1 MATLYKSPNPSPP
14 WIDFTQDHH
23 TESVHQCQRQLPFS
37 APVAS
42 EKLMTTDA
50 NDAPQPISD
59 GKSGGKAGWALLGAA
74 AVLAAGSIGY
84 NVYDG
89 GSSAEQVETS
99 SDAPASLDELR
110 AAAEEASDDAGPWS
124 ELAFAHFERGEFG
137 DAATAYERAVEID
150 DSEAALWSAL
160 GEARAYASERDP
172 LPAGA
177 LEAFEK
183 AIELDPGD
191 PRARY
196 FMAVKQDLEEDHEGA
211 ISSWLTLLSETPPGA
226 PWEGDLVRTIQQVG
240 AINDIDIE
248 QRLATV
254 MDGRTPAVLV
264 PGSGEAAGEAASD
277 DLRGPTAQQ
286 VAEASRMTPGEQE
299 NMVAGMVASLE
310 ARLADEPQNLDGWV
324 MLMRSRMTLGE
335 TGKARDALAAAIAAN
350 PGEEQELRAQ
360 AEQIGI
366 R

>member
-1 MATLYKSPNPSPP
+1 
-14 WIDFTQDHH
+14 
-23 TESVHQCQRQLPFS
+23 
-37 APVAS
+37 
-42 EKLMTTDA
+42 MTTDA
-50 NDAPQPISD
+50 NDTPQAQTAPDSTPESTETSNQGAAPITEQTS
-59 GKSGGKAGWALLGAA
+59 GGSSGGKAGWLLLGAA

-84 NVYDG
+84 NVYEG
-89 GSSAEQVETS
+89 GDAASETEVAA
-99 SDAPASLDELR
+99 DAPASLDELR
-110 AAAEEASDDAGPWS
+110 AAADSSSDDAGPWS

-137 DAATAYERAVEID
+137 DAAQAYERAVAID
-150 DSEAALWSAL
+150 DSEAVLWSAL

-172 LPAGA
+172 LPAAA
-177 LEAFEK
+177 LEAFER
-183 AIELDPGD
+183 AIELDPSD

-211 ISSWLTLLSETPPGA
+211 ISSWLALLSETPPGA

-254 MDGRTPAVLV
+254 MEARTPQVLV
-264 PGSGEAAGEAASD
+264 PGSGEAAGDAASEN
-277 DLRGPTAQQ
+277 LRGPSAQQ
-286 VAEASRMTPGEQE
+286 VAEASRMTPGEQDS
-299 NMVAGMVASLE
+299 MVAGMVASLE
-310 ARLADEPQNLDGWV
+310 ARLQDEPQNLDGWV

-350 PGEEQELRAQ
+350 PGEETELRAQ
-360 AEQIGI
+360 AEQLGI